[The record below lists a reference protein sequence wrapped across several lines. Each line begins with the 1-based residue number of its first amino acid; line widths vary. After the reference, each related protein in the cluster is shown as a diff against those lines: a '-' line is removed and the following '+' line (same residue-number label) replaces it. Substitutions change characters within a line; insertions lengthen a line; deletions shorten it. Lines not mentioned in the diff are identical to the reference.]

1 MSLVRYRLNR
11 DSVEPTLITT
21 CSHRHQLATVA
32 QAAAAAAAAIG
43 RLITNGARY
52 LLVPS
57 SSSCQL
63 LVGQIRARSIKLV
76 GAARCSRNGRQF
88 GNNSNHK
95 SATLTSKPLL
105 VGNSIYQGPKKATSR
120 RLATRRD
127 RCTCCSLGAHNDN
140 ANLDCRPGTSR
151 APISRSD
158 GKCVMCRPFIS
169 TAYPLMSP
177 LTFANTYSRQT
188 CGGSTTRK
196 ATPSVYLGLLA
207 AK

>member
-32 QAAAAAAAAIG
+32 QAAAAAAAIG

-105 VGNSIYQGPKKATSR
+105 VGNSIYQGPKKQPAAGWQPDETGVR
-120 RLATRRD
+120 AALWARTMTTQIWTAGLARVGRLF
-127 RCTCCSLGAHNDN
+127 
-140 ANLDCRPGTSR
+140 R
-151 APISRSD
+151 ALMASVL
-158 GKCVMCRPFIS
+158 CVGHLSAR
-169 TAYPLMSP
+169 
-177 LTFANTYSRQT
+177 LTH
-188 CGGSTTRK
+188 
-196 ATPSVYLGLLA
+196 
-207 AK
+207 